1 MIMFGGIMKKLIEER
16 IKKYLN
22 NDIPIIVLFYS
33 NVECGGQYNGLC
45 FDSRKS
51 SIEMN
56 DDYVWVCSYDFETIM
71 KWSNII
77 CIHIEIL

>member
-1 MIMFGGIMKKLIEER
+1 MKELIKER
-16 IKKYLN
+16 IKKYVN
-22 NDIPIIVLFYS
+22 DDIPIMVIFYT
-33 NVECGGQYNGLC
+33 NVECGGRYGGLC
-45 FDSRKS
+45 FDSKKS

-56 DDYVWVCSYDFETIM
+56 DDYIWIYSDNFESII